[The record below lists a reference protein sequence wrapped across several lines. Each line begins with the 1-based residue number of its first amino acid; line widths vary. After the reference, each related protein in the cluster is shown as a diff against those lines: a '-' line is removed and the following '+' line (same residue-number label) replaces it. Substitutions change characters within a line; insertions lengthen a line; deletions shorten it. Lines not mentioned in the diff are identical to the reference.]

1 MPRCLFLS
9 RRVVEGMAPPS
20 PPQRIQRLEQ
30 EQLGQLAELD
40 SLWVVET
47 PAPQNAA
54 AAAAMDRSAMGAG
67 LTISLEAT
75 RALALHGLGRP
86 PSPVPVRGGMPGGGG
101 GGGAAGWSSVDEGRA
116 AFQAAV
122 PCLQEAAELDAR
134 YRDGGERAAVVDAV
148 RR

>member
-1 MPRCLFLS
+1 
-9 RRVVEGMAPPS
+9 MAPPS

-54 AAAAMDRSAMGAG
+54 AAAAMDRMGAG

-86 PSPVPVRGGMPGGGG
+86 PSPVPVRGGMPGGGGGG